1 MCWILNFYIYIGTIL
16 PIQYSLPHFC
26 VFADCRN
33 CHLMTWWPDGCVR
46 NKYALMQEGHNI
58 RARDDVITSG
68 KILLC
73 KDANMMTHAQW
84 PLFILQTKQRP
95 SQLMYTRVLYKATPP
110 PGHDSHLF
118 ILVPFTKLSYSC
130 EVPFYSHWSII
141 LSVISSF
148 IFRSFLLCFA
158 RYTIS
163 SKGFTPYGDTW
174 ATGDR

>member
-1 MCWILNFYIYIGTIL
+1 MSNQYPAIYIIYIIYIYTL
-16 PIQYSLPHFC
+16 SPSLE
-26 VFADCRN
+26 AWR
-33 CHLMTWWPDGCVR
+33 G
-46 NKYALMQEGHNI
+46 G
-58 RARDDVITSG
+58 G
-68 KILLC
+68 
-73 KDANMMTHAQW
+73 MMTHAQW

-163 SKGFTPYGDTW
+163 SKGFTPYGDSRKSWTTSGQQVIDYTHVYRTYIYCICILFVNNIQLYVYRTFTIKCLW
-174 ATGDR
+174 

>member
-1 MCWILNFYIYIGTIL
+1 MQLFLGHLITSTVYVQPISGNIYNIYNIYIYTFPPFGGL
-16 PIQYSLPHFC
+16 K
-26 VFADCRN
+26 
-33 CHLMTWWPDGCVR
+33 G
-46 NKYALMQEGHNI
+46 G
-58 RARDDVITSG
+58 G
-68 KILLC
+68 
-73 KDANMMTHAQW
+73 MMTHAQW